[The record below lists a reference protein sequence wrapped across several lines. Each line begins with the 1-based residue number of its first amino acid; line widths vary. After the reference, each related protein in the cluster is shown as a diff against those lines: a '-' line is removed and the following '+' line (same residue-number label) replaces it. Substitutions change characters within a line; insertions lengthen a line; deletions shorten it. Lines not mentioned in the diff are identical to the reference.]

1 MARPKTPHGSG
12 HGDGPNPPHPRGDGD
27 GDGENG
33 SPSGRRRSTTDVPK
47 NVSQAQDTVAQEA
60 QAGRPGGS
68 DQGTQ
73 NPQKPGTVD
82 PSVKPTAPPGADDI
96 HHSDASR
103 QHILEGDGGRQGGHL
118 AGTGFSK
125 KTEFPKDWDGP
136 KILDAAH
143 QVTQQGPPAKGPY
156 LTKDADGNPAWA
168 YDYTGRVDG
177 VEVKTTVLANGE
189 IRTAYPPNG
198 NDPGVITNPSAPNPA
213 PKGVPMSNPPRYS
226 HPDVGGDGS
235 WTWEGPKGNKIVR
248 VVQDAQGNVTTTVL
262 GDYKKK

>member
-1 MARPKTPHGSG
+1 MATPKKPDGPDGGDGTAGTPSKYGGIDAGSG
-12 HGDGPNPPHPRGDGD
+12 I
-27 GDGENG
+27 
-33 SPSGRRRSTTDVPK
+33 SS
-47 NVSQAQDTVAQEA
+47 A
-60 QAGRPGGS
+60 QAAIAQAVQKGHPGGAG
-68 DQGTQ
+68 QGPT
-73 NPQKPGTVD
+73 PPSKPPTLD
-82 PSVKPTAPPGADDI
+82 PSTRPTAPPDMDDI
-96 HHSDASR
+96 HHSEASR
-103 QHILEGDGGRQGGHL
+103 QHIIEGDGGRQGGHL

-125 KTEFPKDWDGP
+125 KTEFPKDWDEA

-143 QVTQQGPPAKGPY
+143 RVTQQGPPAKGPY
-156 LTKDADGNPAWA
+156 LTKDADGKPAWA
-168 YDYTGRVDG
+168 YDYQGTVDG

-198 NDPGVITNPSAPNPA
+198 ADPGVITNPPAPNPA

-235 WTWEGPKGNKIVR
+235 WTWEGPKGNKIIR